1 MKNVT
6 SLFFMGVLCLLLT
19 QNVVAQE
26 KEKKAPVEGAKV
38 MVKQEYTVKKMQPVE
53 PKVTNESSKNN
64 QKLAKSTPLST
75 KTTTTEPDQLTVTR
89 HQIQKLEAL
98 LDDAKINPNQ
108 YSVAEVEKLQEA
120 LKQKQLLLDQLLQP
134 VKK

>member
-75 KTTTTEPDQLTVTR
+75 TTTATEPDQLTVTK
-89 HQIQKLEAL
+89 HQIEKLEAL
-98 LDDAKINPNQ
+98 LNDAKINPDK
-108 YSVAEVEKLQEA
+108 YSDVEVEKLQEA
-120 LKQKQLLLDQLLQP
+120 LKQKQLFLDQLLQP